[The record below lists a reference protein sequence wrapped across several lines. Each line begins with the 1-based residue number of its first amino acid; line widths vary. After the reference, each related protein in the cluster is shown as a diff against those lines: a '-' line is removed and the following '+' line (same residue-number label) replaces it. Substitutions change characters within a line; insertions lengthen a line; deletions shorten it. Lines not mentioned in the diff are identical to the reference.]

1 MGNEDEHDDQ
11 PQEPGGQGGNGNGN
25 GQGNGN
31 GNGRKG
37 EPLEVELSRQ
47 PSYLADMHALR
58 RNRSLRMLVGGDLH
72 NHQRAMRWFYK
83 LAEQQQPDLI
93 VFLGDFVNGEPLEY
107 IREICAS
114 LRTLA
119 SHVFVIPGNHDPRQ
133 SLITFEEE
141 SYDGLKSIHKSNAFV
156 GGYSFAGLGTSIT
169 TPSGSSPFEF
179 PDEGFAD
186 ALASML
192 PADIWV
198 LHNPLEGIL
207 DKLADGRRLGSRSLR
222 QLYDEQHDKPMLVIS
237 GHVHDAHGMEQ
248 QGGTVFVNPGALV
261 DGRAAMLTLGGDSL
275 EVKFK
280 AMG

>member
-1 MGNEDEHDDQ
+1 MGNADDTGGS
-11 PQEPGGQGGNGNGN
+11 PGQGGGNGSN
-25 GQGNGN
+25 GHGAPEDGLTFGKQA
-31 GNGRKG
+31 
-37 EPLEVELSRQ
+37 
-47 PSYLADMHALR
+47 SYLADMHRLR
-58 RNRSLRMLVGGDLH
+58 RNRALRMLVGGDLH
-72 NHQRAMRWFYK
+72 NHQRAMRWFYR
-83 LAEQQQPDLI
+83 LAEQEKPDLI
-93 VFLGDFVNGEPLEY
+93 IFLGDFVNSEPLEY

-114 LRTLA
+114 MRSLATNTL
-119 SHVFVIPGNHDPRQ
+119 VIPGNHDPRQ

-141 SYDGLKSIHKSNAFV
+141 SYDGLKSLHKSNAFV

-169 TPSGSSPFEF
+169 TPNASSPFEF

-207 DKLADGRRLGSRSLR
+207 DRLADGRRLGSRSLKK
-222 QLYDEQHDKPMLVIS
+222 LYEEQPDKPMLVIS

-275 EVKFK
+275 EVSFK
-280 AMG
+280 TM